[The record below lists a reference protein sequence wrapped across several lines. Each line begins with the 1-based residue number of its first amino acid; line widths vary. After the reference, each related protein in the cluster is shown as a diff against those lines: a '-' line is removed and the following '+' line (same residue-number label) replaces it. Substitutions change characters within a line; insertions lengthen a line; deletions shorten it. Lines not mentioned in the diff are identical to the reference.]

1 MRLWSL
7 HPTYL
12 DTKGLLAG
20 WRETLLAQK
29 VLDGRTAGYRNH
41 PQLARFRAA
50 ADPLAAVGNYL
61 EGLAREAD
69 ARGYNFNRALILHP
83 PADGPVQMLTVA
95 AGQVGY
101 EREHLLAK
109 LAVRDPERESLL
121 AAADPPRLHPAFR
134 AVPGGIEP
142 WERPVPGTG
151 VSRPG

>member
-12 DTKGLLAG
+12 DTKGLLAC

-29 VLDGRTAGYRNH
+29 VLDGKTAGYRNH
-41 PQLARFRAA
+41 PQLQRFRAT

-69 ARGYNFNRALILHP
+69 ARGYNFNRDLILHP
-83 PADGPVQMLTVA
+83 PAAGPVQMLTVA
-95 AGQVGY
+95 AGQVDY
-101 EREHLLAK
+101 ERGHLLAK
-109 LAVRDPERESLL
+109 LAVRDPERESRL
-121 AAADPPRLHPAFR
+121 AAAVPPRLHPAFG

-142 WERPVPGTG
+142 WERPASGAG